1 MKGTRAAVRYAKAF
15 RQLSEEKGLL
25 DKVIVDMKSILAAID
40 ASKELSMLLQSPLIK
55 AEKKRAA
62 LKAVFQG
69 KLNDLTVSFID
80 QIATQGREDLLGA
93 ICEETIAQY
102 NELKNIAKVSVT
114 TSTALSND
122 LKTELLKN
130 LKTKYQFSEI
140 ELEETIDESL
150 IGGMVL
156 RIGDKQIDASIRRK
170 LNDIKQELVHA

>member
-15 RQLSEEKGLL
+15 RQLSQEKGSL
-25 DKVIVDMKSILAAID
+25 DIVVADVKSILAAIKG
-40 ASKELSMLLQSPLIK
+40 SKELKMLLQSPLIK

-62 LKAVFQG
+62 LKAVFDG
-69 KLNDLTVSFID
+69 KLNELTLSFID
-80 QIATQGREDLLGA
+80 QITVHRRENLLET

-102 NELKNIAKVSVT
+102 NELKNIARVSIT
-114 TSTALSND
+114 TTATLSSE
-122 LKTELLKN
+122 LKAELLKN

-140 ELEETIDESL
+140 ELEEKIDENL